1 MAEYYTLQV
10 AGLTRKLKRCRISD
24 KLEIAAFILFSDV
37 ELTVACAKELAE
49 KCADCNYDYIMTAE
63 SKGIPD
69 RLENRMSLPENP
81 SRVI

>member
-49 KCADCNYDYIMTAE
+49 KCADCNYDYRLPMN
-63 SKGIPD
+63 SPD
-69 RLENRMSLPENP
+69 RLESRMSLPENP

>member
-37 ELTVACAKELAE
+37 ELTVCQRAGGKMCGLQ
-49 KCADCNYDYIMTAE
+49 
-63 SKGIPD
+63 
-69 RLENRMSLPENP
+69 L
-81 SRVI
+81 